1 MRARFS
7 KNSVFEDVTAEPR
20 RVARLSL
27 GGTQGRRSQA
37 LSVARKEF
45 KGEGARCFG
54 QDGLGEASPAAYA
67 RAIFEMPGTVG
78 QEGPG
83 KRSLTADACVRA
95 RYFPKTRLL
104 FRKG

>member
-7 KNSVFEDVTAEPR
+7 KDSVLEDVTAEPR

-54 QDGLGEASPAAYA
+54 QDGLGEVSPAAYA
-67 RAIFEMPGTVG
+67 RVIFEMPCNVG